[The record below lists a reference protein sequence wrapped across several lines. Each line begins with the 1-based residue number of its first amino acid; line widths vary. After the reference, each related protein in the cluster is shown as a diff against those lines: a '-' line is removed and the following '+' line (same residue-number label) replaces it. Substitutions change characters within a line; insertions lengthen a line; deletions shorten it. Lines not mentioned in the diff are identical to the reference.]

1 MMLNTITSRPAHR
14 FMRWLAVGSALAA
27 AIVLGSAHA
36 QTRSST
42 IDTIKQR
49 GNLKCGV
56 YENVPGLATLN
67 DRGEWVGF
75 DVDYCRAIAAAILGD
90 AQKAQFVKLTFA
102 QGMPALRA
110 GEIDVAALA
119 ITYTTQ
125 RDTEMGFDF
134 IGPTLFSGHGFM
146 VHKRTGATKLAD
158 LNGAT
163 ICVVAGTITES
174 LIADYF
180 RPRNMTFKPVA
191 IETSAQM
198 MPMYEDGR
206 CDVVTLEPP
215 FLSMRR
221 SRLKVPTDH
230 VILNETF
237 AKSHMGPVIRED
249 DRVFSNVA
257 RWVHY
262 ALVTAEELGI
272 DASNVD
278 AMKASRNPEVRRFL
292 GVEGNIG
299 SKMGLTDDFTV
310 TIIKAV
316 GNYGDIWER
325 NYGMKSAGRLGRGM
339 NALARDGGLQWAP
352 NWR

>member
-1 MMLNTITSRPAHR
+1 MLIKKFTTA
-14 FMRWLAVGSALAA
+14 AALAA
-27 AIVLGSAHA
+27 FLCSTSAIA
-36 QTRSST
+36 QPKSPT
-42 IDTIKQR
+42 IDAIKAR
-49 GNLKCGV
+49 GSFKCGV
-56 YENVPGLATLN
+56 YESVPGLASL
-67 DRGEWVGF
+67 DDKGEWVGF
-75 DVDYCRAIAAAILGD
+75 DVDYCRAMAAAILGD
-90 AQKAQFVKLTFA
+90 GKKVQFVKMTFA
-102 QGMPALRA
+102 QGMPALRS
-110 GEIDVAALA
+110 GDIDMAALA

-134 IGPTLFSGHGFM
+134 VGPTLYSGHGFM
-146 VHKRTGATKLAD
+146 VHKRANASKLAD

-163 ICVVAGTITES
+163 ICIVAGTITES

-191 IETSAQM
+191 IETSSQI

-215 FLSMRR
+215 FLAMRR
-221 SRLKVPTDH
+221 SRLKNPNDH

-237 AKSHMGPVIRED
+237 AKSHMGPVIREE
-249 DRVFSNVA
+249 DRVYSNAA

-272 DASNVD
+272 DSTNVEQ
-278 AMKASRNPEVRRFL
+278 MKQSKNPDVRRFL

-310 TIIKAV
+310 NIVKQV
-316 GNYGDIWER
+316 GNYGEIWER
-325 NYGMKSAGRLGRGM
+325 SYGMKSPGKLPRGM